1 MNNIPKGVL
10 ILISGP
16 ALAGKST
23 FLDALKNRFP
33 TIHFVSTDDIRDE
46 FFHSFDYVIENEP
59 FVWKTAYQRLKDHLT
74 LGHTVCLD
82 ATLRTP
88 THREE
93 IRTLFKHYP
102 IVYFAFENPPLE
114 VLLKRNQERTW
125 KQFPEDAIHRM
136 HADYQYPTSEEKQA
150 YTLCIDVPFPAT
162 VALLDKHKQALSHLL
177 TKR

>member
-1 MNNIPKGVL
+1 VNNIPKGVL

-23 FLDALKNRFP
+23 FLDALKSSLSSLH
-33 TIHFVSTDDIRDE
+33 IVSTDDIRDE

-59 FVWKTAYQRLKDHLT
+59 FIWKTAYQRLHDHLN
-74 LGHTVCLD
+74 LGHMVCLD

-93 IRTLFKHYP
+93 IRTLFQHNP

-125 KQFPEDAIHRM
+125 KQFPEDAIRRM
-136 HADYQYPTSEEKQA
+136 HQDYQFPSIEEQSMYAFFAPIPYPSNPSILQS
-150 YTLCIDVPFPAT
+150 
-162 VALLDKHKQALSHLL
+162 LLPKLMKSFF
-177 TKR
+177 